1 MKVLATVLTPVRDEE
16 RHIREAVARMQAQEL
31 DGDYE
36 MLFMD
41 GRSSDRTKLI
51 LEELAAEDPRIRIF
65 DNPGRTTPIG
75 LNVGLHEARGDVVV
89 RMDAHTYYPPDY
101 LAAAVERLSRD
112 DGVEW
117 ANGPQVPLGKGPWSR
132 RVALAT
138 ESWLGV
144 GGATFRRGGEH
155 ELETDTGFTGAF
167 RRETLERLGG
177 WDEEW
182 TINQDA
188 ELGER
193 IKAAGGRIVC
203 IPAMRAHYI
212 PRDSVKT
219 LARQYFRYGLYRAK
233 TAKRHP
239 GSMRRSHV
247 LAPGVATAALGSVL
261 LPRPLRTL
269 ARIGVGAYGLAI
281 LAASAGMAMQGE
293 RRDAAAM
300 PAVFATMHL
309 SWGFGYLAGF
319 AKWGPPLAALRGLAS
334 RPAAPA
340 PVPLAEPRTLEPADA
355 AAEATA

>member
-16 RHIREAVARMQAQEL
+16 RHIREAVARMQAQQL

-41 GRSSDRTKLI
+41 GRSSDRTRLV
-51 LEELAAEDPRIRIF
+51 LDELAAEDPRIRIL

-75 LNVGLHEARGDVVV
+75 LNVGLREARGDVVV
-89 RMDAHTYYPPDY
+89 RMDAHTYYPAGY
-101 LAAAVERLSRD
+101 LAAAVERLGRD

-117 ANGPQVPLGKGPWSR
+117 ANGPQVPLGKGVWSR

-138 ESWLGV
+138 QSWLGV
-144 GGATFRRGGEH
+144 GGATFRRGRED

-203 IPAMRAHYI
+203 LPAMRAHYI
-212 PRDSVKT
+212 PRDSVRT

-233 TAKRHP
+233 TTKRHP

-247 LAPGVATAALGSVL
+247 LAPGVAAAVAGSVL

-269 ARIGVGAYGLAI
+269 ARLGVGAYALAI
-281 LAASAGMAMQGE
+281 VAASVGIARDGE
-293 RRDAAAM
+293 RRDAPAM
-300 PAVFATMHL
+300 PAVFATIHL
-309 SWGFGYLAGF
+309 SWGFGYLAGV
-319 AKWGPPLAALRGLAS
+319 AKWGPPLAALRGLVS
-334 RPAAPA
+334 RPAPETAP
-340 PVPLAEPRTLEPADA
+340 LEPADA